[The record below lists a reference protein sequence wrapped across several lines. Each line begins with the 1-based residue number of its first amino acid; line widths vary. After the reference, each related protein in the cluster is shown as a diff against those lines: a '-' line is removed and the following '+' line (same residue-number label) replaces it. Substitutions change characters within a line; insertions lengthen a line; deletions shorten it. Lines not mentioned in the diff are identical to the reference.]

1 VAWRLINFSQ
11 IRKILTGDKKEAAIL
26 LITFFSTLLLDLEFA
41 ILLGVI
47 LSLMIY
53 LRKTSKPKLQP
64 RVPNNESARFKF
76 IPGSS
81 LIECPQL
88 KILRLEDS
96 LYFGSVSHVAELL
109 RRYRE
114 HYSEQKHLFLLTKG
128 INQVDVAGAELLL
141 NEAI

>member
-47 LSLMIY
+47 LSLMVY

-64 RVPNNESARFKF
+64 RVPNNESARCKF

-114 HYSEQKHLFLLTKG
+114 YYSEQNHLFLLTKG